1 MARAHRG
8 VAVGQRPVLTRLI
21 DRLARPG
28 RRAPPNGSLPRPMS
42 WFGRERMFADLEEM
56 LGFAVNPRAIG
67 RVGQPEEIAAA
78 VAWLASDAAS
88 FITATTILVDGG
100 LLARLGHTASSH
112 HATAQGA
119 TAVRSLPDGEERR
132 GE

>member
-1 MARAHRG
+1 
-8 VAVGQRPVLTRLI
+8 
-21 DRLARPG
+21 
-28 RRAPPNGSLPRPMS
+28 
-42 WFGRERMFADLEEM
+42 MFADLEEM

-100 LLARLGHTASSH
+100 LLASSH
-112 HATAQGA
+112 RATAQGA
-119 TAVRSLPDGEERR
+119 TVVRSPAPRNAEVSDAGHNGFEDSPLTGALSWPPVLKVEHVYQGRPAEPTEAAPVRCGLR
-132 GE
+132 